1 MRSLRSLSL
10 SLFLAAAACGDLKSA
25 SPEAAPSDAGANG
38 VDGSPDPRADAAAGA
53 DGGADGATGVD
64 AGDGA
69 AAPGHLVF
77 VTTAQVDG
85 SFGAASTPWQ
95 AADAI
100 CASEATANSLP
111 GTFVAWLSYVDGFG
125 TSFNASTRIPN
136 VAYYLPGTL
145 ADGGAPV
152 LVAISRDELLTAGP
166 RVQMDRTATGV
177 QVPQDSAYTTFVWTG
192 TDGAGEAYS
201 TLTCK
206 AWTSAASGESG
217 VAGNARGIPAGV
229 KTDWTAFG
237 GRTCDLKRRFYC
249 FQK

>member
-1 MRSLRSLSL
+1 VRGARSLSL
-10 SLFLAAAACGDLKSA
+10 SLLLAAVACGDLKSA
-25 SPEAAPSDAGANG
+25 SPEAGPSDAGSG
-38 VDGSPDPRADAAAGA
+38 TDSSPDPRI
-53 DGGADGATGVD
+53 DGGAPADGASDAPVLPD

-69 AAPGHLVF
+69 ASAVHLVF

-100 CASEATANSLP
+100 CTTEATANNLT
-111 GTFVAWLSYVDGFG
+111 GTFVAWLSYVDSFG

-136 VAYYLPGTL
+136 VAYYLPGTF

-152 LVAISRDELLTAGP
+152 LVATSRDELLTAGP

-206 AWTSAASGESG
+206 AWTSAANAESG
-217 VAGNARGIPAGV
+217 VAGNARGVPASV

-237 GRTCDLKRRFYC
+237 GRTCDVKRRFYC